1 MKLEPRQPMQSPKK
15 SNKKLVIGIILALL
29 CIAAVTAFFLLRET
43 PEERIDRYLDLGAKY
58 IEEEDYESAIAA
70 YDSALEIDPN
80 LEEAIEGEI
89 NTYLAWSDVLVA
101 EEDFDEALDILE
113 EGYDKFD
120 DDRLL
125 QAIERVEA
133 AQEVADIHEDIIDLI
148 YEATELCEGGD
159 YLAVAELLADNVDI
173 LSQMNEAGVD
183 RYLYD
188 DLSVC
193 SAGIYII
200 GDDYYLYVGDYEN
213 GNREGNG
220 TWVSIYHMDYDGFAY
235 AIGDWSDDVPN
246 GQQVVT
252 SHHGEIV
259 AEVNFTRGIEGKVVD
274 GVWDGPVVWFFGD
287 DNKFAVDFD
296 NGIVDIMYTDNDTDD
311 DSPYHVGDSMSGDED
326 AGDLVFGQDDISATW
341 GIPGYADEW

>member
-1 MKLEPRQPMQSPKK
+1 MEPPKK

-43 PEERIDRYLDLGAKY
+43 PEEKIDRYLDLGAKY

-89 NTYLAWSDVLVA
+89 NAYLAWSDVLVA

-133 AQEVADIHEDIIDLI
+133 IQEVADIHEDIIDLI
-148 YEATELCEGGD
+148 YEATELCEGED

-200 GDDYYLYVGDYEN
+200 GDDYYLYVGDYES

-287 DNKFAVDFD
+287 DTKFDMTYDEGLVEV
-296 NGIVDIMYTDNDTDD
+296 ISINDDSDD
-311 DSPYHVGDSMSGDED
+311 DYKYHVGESTSTEEGGLSFDER
-326 AGDLVFGQDDISATW
+326 DINETW
-341 GIPGYADEW
+341 GVPGYADEW